1 MVQGTVKV
9 SHGHAHKYTP
19 VAHYVTILESI
30 HTHTHIHVHIHTH
43 LYYRSILP
51 TEHSQLDTATS
62 LQLNKHCLFG
72 MFSVL
77 LKIRF

>member
-30 HTHTHIHVHIHTH
+30 HTHTHTCTHTRIYTID
-43 LYYRSILP
+43 LYY
-51 TEHSQLDTATS
+51 
-62 LQLNKHCLFG
+62 LQ
-72 MFSVL
+72 STVS
-77 LKIRF
+77 